1 MVEDLL
7 YKLNALETNFTIV
20 DGTVPLISPA
30 TRVRLRFE
38 YSYFVNMY
46 VHVHRSLHNMYKLL

>member
-7 YKLNALETNFTIV
+7 GKLNALETNFTIV

-30 TRVRLRFE
+30 TRVRIRFE
-38 YSYFVNMY
+38 YS
-46 VHVHRSLHNMYKLL
+46 